1 MSCAVSMHGRLDAIG
16 AVQNGQ
22 QYRPHHDFF
31 WDKINS
37 DSAHGGQRVATVLMY
52 LCESCVPSPLLLPCR
67 SVAPQQLQVAAS
79 SPSASQSR
87 SARTLAELSFDGG
100 ELRLLSG
107 GIP

>member
-1 MSCAVSMHGRLDAIG
+1 MSCASFMHGHLDTIG

-52 LCESCVPSPLLLPCR
+52 LCASCVPTPPLSPR
-67 SVAPQQLQVAAS
+67 HSVATQQLQVAAS
-79 SPSASQSR
+79 SPSSSQSR
-87 SARTLAELSFDGG
+87 SARTLAELSFDEGK
-100 ELRLLSG
+100 LRLLSG